1 MTNRSLTPYP
11 HNMPTSP
18 ATARAFAR
26 ITRPI
31 LTLSGPRAK
40 TEAEII
46 AAASRESSMAG
57 AIGAIGATGKADAPQ
72 NRSQTSAS
80 PRRKFAPPLAIRQAR
95 ADFALDYSFQR
106 TPKKD

>member
-1 MTNRSLTPYP
+1 MTNRSQTPYP

-18 ATARAFAR
+18 ATAREFAR

-31 LTLSGPRAK
+31 LTRYGPRAK

-46 AAASRESSMAG
+46 AAAQREASRAG
-57 AIGAIGATGKADAPQ
+57 TAGTADTTQ
-72 NRSQTSAS
+72 NRSQTTAS

-106 TPKKD
+106 TPNKD

>member
-18 ATARAFAR
+18 ATAREFAR
-26 ITRPI
+26 ITRPV

-46 AAASRESSMAG
+46 AAAQREAKAG
-57 AIGAIGATGKADAPQ
+57 KTGDADSAQ
-72 NRSQTSAS
+72 NRSLTTAN
-80 PRRKFAPPLAIRQAR
+80 PRRKFAPPLAIRKAR

>member
-18 ATARAFAR
+18 ATAREFAR
-26 ITRPI
+26 ITRPV

-46 AAASRESSMAG
+46 AAAQREAN
-57 AIGAIGATGKADAPQ
+57 AGKAGKACGAQ
-72 NRSQTSAS
+72 NRSQTTAS
-80 PRRKFAPPLAIRQAR
+80 PRRKFAPPLAMRKAR

>member
-18 ATARAFAR
+18 ETAREFAR
-26 ITRPI
+26 ITRPV
-31 LTLSGPRAK
+31 LTLSGSRAK

-46 AAASRESSMAG
+46 AAAQREANANKAGKAAG
-57 AIGAIGATGKADAPQ
+57 AQ
-72 NRSQTSAS
+72 NRSQTTAS
-80 PRRKFAPPLAIRQAR
+80 PRRKFAPPLAIRNAR
-95 ADFALDYSFQR
+95 ADFALDFRFQR

>member
-18 ATARAFAR
+18 ATAREFAR

-46 AAASRESSMAG
+46 AAAQREASMSNRAG
-57 AIGAIGATGKADAPQ
+57 TAGTAGTPGTKQ
-72 NRSQTSAS
+72 NRSQTTTS

-106 TPKKD
+106 TRKKD

>member
-18 ATARAFAR
+18 ATAREFAR

-31 LTLSGPRAK
+31 LTLCGSRAK

-46 AAASRESSMAG
+46 AAAQREASRAG
-57 AIGAIGATGKADAPQ
+57 RAGTTQ
-72 NRSQTSAS
+72 NRSQTTAS
-80 PRRKFAPPLAIRQAR
+80 PRRKFAPPLVIRKAR
-95 ADFALDYSFQR
+95 ADFALDFSFQR

>member
-18 ATARAFAR
+18 ETAREFAR

-31 LTLSGPRAK
+31 LTIFGPRAK

-46 AAASRESSMAG
+46 AAAQREANAG
-57 AIGAIGATGKADAPQ
+57 NAGKAGEACGAQ
-72 NRSQTSAS
+72 NRSQTTAS
-80 PRRKFAPPLAIRQAR
+80 PRRKFAPPLAIRKAR

>member
-18 ATARAFAR
+18 ATARKFAR
-26 ITRPI
+26 ITRPV

-46 AAASRESSMAG
+46 AAAQREAKACKVG
-57 AIGAIGATGKADAPQ
+57 TAGKAGTTQ
-72 NRSQTSAS
+72 NRSQTTVS
-80 PRRKFAPPLAIRQAR
+80 PRRKFAPPLKIRQAR
-95 ADFALDYSFQR
+95 AAFALDYSFQR

>member
-18 ATARAFAR
+18 ATAREFAR

-31 LTLSGPRAK
+31 LTLTGPRAK

-46 AAASRESSMAG
+46 AAAQREA
-57 AIGAIGATGKADAPQ
+57 GKADDTSRAQ
-72 NRSQTSAS
+72 NRSQTTAS
-80 PRRKFAPPLAIRQAR
+80 PRRKFAPPLAIRKAR
-95 ADFALDYSFQR
+95 ADFALDYSVQR

>member
-18 ATARAFAR
+18 ATAREFAR
-26 ITRPI
+26 ITRPV

-46 AAASRESSMAG
+46 AAAQREAN
-57 AIGAIGATGKADAPQ
+57 AGKAGKANKAGGAQ
-72 NRSQTSAS
+72 NRSQTTAS
-80 PRRKFAPPLAIRQAR
+80 PRRKFAPPLAIRKAR

>member
-18 ATARAFAR
+18 ETARAFAR
-26 ITRPI
+26 ITRPV

-46 AAASRESSMAG
+46 AAAQREAK
-57 AIGAIGATGKADAPQ
+57 AGKARGARGAGGACGAQ
-72 NRSQTSAS
+72 NRSQTTAS
-80 PRRKFAPPLAIRQAR
+80 PRRKFAPPLAIRKAR

>member
-18 ATARAFAR
+18 ATAREFAR

-31 LTLSGPRAK
+31 LTLFGPRAK

-46 AAASRESSMAG
+46 AAAQREASRAD
-57 AIGAIGATGKADAPQ
+57 KADRAGTTQ
-72 NRSQTSAS
+72 NRNQTTAS
-80 PRRKFAPPLAIRQAR
+80 PRRKFAPPLAIRKAR

>member
-18 ATARAFAR
+18 ETAREFAR
-26 ITRPI
+26 ITRPV

-46 AAASRESSMAG
+46 AAAQREAK
-57 AIGAIGATGKADAPQ
+57 AGKAGNAGGAQ
-72 NRSQTSAS
+72 NRSQTTAS
-80 PRRKFAPPLAIRQAR
+80 PRRKFAPPMAIRQAR

>member
-18 ATARAFAR
+18 ETAREFAR
-26 ITRPI
+26 ITRPV

-46 AAASRESSMAG
+46 AAAQREAK
-57 AIGAIGATGKADAPQ
+57 AGKAGKAGGAQ
-72 NRSQTSAS
+72 NRSQTTAS
-80 PRRKFAPPLAIRQAR
+80 PRRKFAPPMAIRKAR

>member
-18 ATARAFAR
+18 ATAREFAR

-31 LTLSGPRAK
+31 LTIFGPRAK

-46 AAASRESSMAG
+46 AAAQREAN
-57 AIGAIGATGKADAPQ
+57 AGKAGKAGGAQNHGQPAPEI
-72 NRSQTSAS
+72 R
-80 PRRKFAPPLAIRQAR
+80 APAGNP
-95 ADFALDYSFQR
+95 
-106 TPKKD
+106 